1 MSPWPKGKP
10 NPGGGWA
17 NPAHPAHRPA
27 GGGEPVP
34 FENGNTAAVV
44 HGARSRSNRLIM
56 PEAEALEA
64 QVLETVP
71 YLQDASY
78 APAVRRWAIA
88 EAWCDRLGAWLEEN
102 GAIAA
107 EGTVRPV
114 LDSLRLWQQR
124 ASQEADRLGLTPAA
138 RVKFERDV
146 STTRVNLARL
156 MEEQDSD
163 GE

>member
-1 MSPWPKGKP
+1 MSPRPKGSKF
-10 NPGGGWA
+10 PGTGWGD
-17 NPAHPAHRPA
+17 PSHPMHRPA
-27 GGGEPVP
+27 KGVYKPAE
-34 FENGNTAAVV
+34 EGNELAVT
-44 HGARSRSNRLIM
+44 HGARSRSNRLVM
-56 PEAEALEA
+56 PAAAVLEAE
-64 QVLETVP
+64 VLETVE
-71 YLQDASY
+71 YLRDPSY

-102 GAIAA
+102 GAIEA
-107 EGTVRPV
+107 EGKVKPV